1 MAILW
6 IYFLASLAVAAGCT
20 PVCRALAHRLGYVA
34 RPRADRWHKKP
45 TALLGGVAIVVPTV
59 AVAAASGA
67 MTPTL
72 WQLIGAGVLM
82 AAFGLADDL
91 LSLKPSTKLIG
102 QIFAA
107 SLLLLFG
114 FSLHWTS
121 SPAADAMLT
130 LLWIV
135 GVTNAL
141 NLLDNMDGLC
151 GGVTLVAGAFFL
163 AGMAGSAGA
172 SPASIYL
179 AILLGATAGFLIYNI
194 YPASVFMGDTG
205 SLFLGFNLAAVT
217 LLERP
222 DSYGRSDVVTA
233 VAAPVLLLLI
243 PILDTLLVT
252 GARLASGRPASQGGR
267 DHSSHRLV
275 AVGLSERRAV
285 MTLWLLAAAS
295 GGVSLLWRRLD
306 GGWSIIIPLTFV
318 LAMVIFVVYLAG
330 VRVYE
335 NPEPALMQGTATRL
349 VANFMHKRRVA
360 EVLLDLCLIPLA
372 YFTAYRLRFEGDL
385 LAANY
390 PMFLQSLP
398 IVLASQLLA
407 LFAVGGYRGA
417 WHQFGLMDAVVFVK
431 GVVFGTAAAQLVI
444 LYAYRFESYS
454 RSVFV
459 IDGALLFLLLVSTRG
474 SFRLI
479 GEFIERQRPAERRGV
494 IYGTGRA
501 GLAAIR
507 HALGSAPMKI
517 VGFVD
522 DDARG
527 RPMRVEGYRVLG
539 GYETLVRLIADRS
552 IESVVVNTPPPPSER
567 LHELEGACRAA
578 GIELLCL
585 KVDLTRLTPTVRPAP
600 RTRELNVV

>member
-1 MAILW
+1 M
-6 IYFLASLAVAAGCT
+6 AVAAGCA
-20 PVCRALAHRLGYVA
+20 PVCRRLAHRLGYIA
-34 RPRADRWHKKP
+34 RPRNDRWHKKP
-45 TALLGGVAIVVPTV
+45 TALLGGVAIVVSTLG
-59 AVAAASGA
+59 VAAATGA

-72 WQLIGAGVLM
+72 WQLMGAAVLM

-91 LSLKPSTKLIG
+91 LSLKPSTKLIA
-102 QIFAA
+102 QVFAA
-107 SLLLLFG
+107 SVLLLFG
-114 FSLHWTS
+114 FGLHWTG

-130 LLWIV
+130 LFWIV

-151 GGVTLVAGAFFL
+151 GGVTLIAGVFLL
-163 AGMAGSAGA
+163 AGMAGDPGA
-172 SPASIYL
+172 SAASIYV

-205 SLFLGFNLAAVT
+205 SLFLGFNLAALT
-217 LLERP
+217 LLDRP
-222 DSYGRSDVVTA
+222 DGYGRSDVVTA

-252 GARLASGRPASQGGR
+252 AARLASGRRPSQGGR

-275 AVGLSERRAV
+275 AVGLSEPRAV
-285 MTLWLLAAAS
+285 MTLWLMAAAS

-306 GGWSIIIPLTFV
+306 GGWSIIIPLGFV
-318 LAMVIFVVYLAG
+318 LAMIIFLVYLAG

-335 NPEPALMQGTATRL
+335 NPDPAELRGTTTRL

-398 IVLASQLLA
+398 IMLTSQLLA
-407 LFAVGGYRGA
+407 IFVVGGYRGA

-431 GVVFGTAAAQLVI
+431 GVFFGTAAALLGI
-444 LYAYRFESYS
+444 LYVYRFEAYS

-459 IDGALLFLLLVSTRG
+459 IDAALLVLLLISTRG

-479 GEFIERQRPAERRGV
+479 GEFIDRQRPTERRSV
-494 IYGTGRA
+494 IYGTDKN

-507 HALGSAPMKI
+507 HALGSNPMKI

-522 DDARG
+522 DNAMNRH
-527 RPMRVEGYRVLG
+527 MRVNGYRVLG
-539 GYETLVRLIADRS
+539 GYEALGRLIASRA
-552 IESVVVNTPPPPSER
+552 IECVVINAPPPTIER
-567 LHELEGACRAA
+567 LRELEVACSAA
-578 GIELLCL
+578 GIELLAL
-585 KVDLTRLTPTVRPAP
+585 KVDLKRLLPAVRSEPPTH
-600 RTRELNVV
+600 ELTIV

>member
-1 MAILW
+1 
-6 IYFLASLAVAAGCT
+6 
-20 PVCRALAHRLGYVA
+20 
-34 RPRADRWHKKP
+34 
-45 TALLGGVAIVVPTV
+45 
-59 AVAAASGA
+59 
-67 MTPTL
+67 
-72 WQLIGAGVLM
+72 
-82 AAFGLADDL
+82 
-91 LSLKPSTKLIG
+91 
-102 QIFAA
+102 
-107 SLLLLFG
+107 
-114 FSLHWTS
+114 
-121 SPAADAMLT
+121 
-130 LLWIV
+130 
-135 GVTNAL
+135 
-141 NLLDNMDGLC
+141 
-151 GGVTLVAGAFFL
+151 
-163 AGMAGSAGA
+163 
-172 SPASIYL
+172 
-179 AILLGATAGFLIYNI
+179 
-194 YPASVFMGDTG
+194 
-205 SLFLGFNLAAVT
+205 
-217 LLERP
+217 
-222 DSYGRSDVVTA
+222 
-233 VAAPVLLLLI
+233 
-243 PILDTLLVT
+243 
-252 GARLASGRPASQGGR
+252 
-267 DHSSHRLV
+267 V

-459 IDGALLFLLLVSTRG
+459 IDGALLVLLLVSTRG

-522 DDARG
+522 DDARD

-600 RTRELNVV
+600 PTRELNPV

>member
-1 MAILW
+1 MATLW

-91 LSLKPSTKLIG
+91 LSLKPSTKVIG
-102 QIFAA
+102 QVFAA

-114 FSLHWTS
+114 FGLHWTS
-121 SPAADAMLT
+121 SAAADAMLT
-130 LLWIV
+130 LFWVV

-318 LAMVIFVVYLAG
+318 LAMIIFVVYLAG

-335 NPEPALMQGTATRL
+335 NPEPALMPGTATRL